1 MIREEIAPGQG
12 LTFVADTGLS
22 VLEGHMT
29 LRHVPADGHRSPPGG
44 VEVIVHAESTPSRQ
58 SRKVLRATRSVTRAG
73 LRRWAREVRET

>member
-12 LTFVADTGLS
+12 MTFVADTGLS
-22 VLEGHMT
+22 VLEGHLT
-29 LRHVPADGHRSPPGG
+29 LRHVPAGAHRSPPGG